1 MSTHLKQR
9 SNKLERPCGFRR
21 QDIGDC
27 MSVIDQSIWG
37 ASIVCLLVNVQML
50 RNLRK
55 LMNNSQRRNPERV
68 QRVVQS
74 APYHRLI
81 GLLN

>member
-1 MSTHLKQR
+1 
-9 SNKLERPCGFRR
+9 
-21 QDIGDC
+21 